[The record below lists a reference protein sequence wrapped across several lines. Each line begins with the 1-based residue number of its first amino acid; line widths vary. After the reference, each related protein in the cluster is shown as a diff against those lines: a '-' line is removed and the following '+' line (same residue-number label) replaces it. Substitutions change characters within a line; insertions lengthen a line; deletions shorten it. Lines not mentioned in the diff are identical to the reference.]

1 MGSPLEGSGCE
12 GRPWGLAVLGACR
25 LWGLGAPWEPWRGLG
40 NLEGPWG
47 SFGSL
52 EGSLGP

>member
-25 LWGLGAPWEPWRGLG
+25 LWGLGAPWEPCRVLG